1 MKIITYEDLIKNGVH
16 YGHLVSKWNPAMKP
30 YIFGKKQGIHII
42 DVVKTKILLERAMEF
57 AKKIAR
63 NGGQILYVGTKKQAK
78 DILRK
83 YAEEVEMPYVVE
95 RWLGGTLTN
104 LRTIRKSVETLKRI
118 EQMKLDGTYDKLNK
132 KERLMLER
140 KRQKM
145 EKILSGLVNMERLPQ
160 ALFVVDIVEE
170 HIAVHEANKLDIPVI
185 AMVDTNADPNI
196 VDYPIP
202 SNDDAIQSIEYIT
215 SAITDA
221 IKEGIQEREQ
231 EEEIQ
236 EQIERDL
243 EG

>member
-1 MKIITYEDLIKNGVH
+1 MKVITYEDLIKNGVH

-42 DVVKTKILLERAMEF
+42 DVVKTKVLLERAMKF
-57 AKKIAR
+57 AKEVAKS
-63 NGGQILYVGTKKQAK
+63 GGQILYVGTKKQAK
-78 DILRK
+78 EVLRR
-83 YAEEVEMPYVVE
+83 YAEEVDMPYVVE

-104 LRTIRKSVETLKRI
+104 IRTIRKSVDTLRRI
-118 EQMKLDGTYDKLNK
+118 EQMKVDGTYEKLNK

-145 EKILSGLVNMERLPQ
+145 EKILSGLVKMEKLPK
-160 ALFVVDIVEE
+160 ALYVVDIVEE
-170 HIAVHEANKLDIPVI
+170 HIAVKEANKLDIPVI
-185 AMVDTNADPNI
+185 AMVDTNANPNL

-202 SNDDAIQSIEYIT
+202 ANDDAIQSIEYIT

-221 IKEGIQEREQ
+221 IKEGIKERE
-231 EEEIQ
+231 EEEELS